1 MSAEDGRTSEMSA
14 IRLCGA
20 LTLAD
25 SVDIMRVYVY
35 KIKSMMK

>member
-1 MSAEDGRTSEMSA
+1 MSAEDGNASEMSA
-14 IRLCGA
+14 IRLFGA

-25 SVDIMRVYVY
+25 SVDIMKVCVY